1 MRFNWTK
8 ISNLL
13 SGLGFFCLKNQPTK
27 KTLLTCQNVYR
38 TGNSDY
44 FFLLYSDNGF
54 GLFLNSCLT
63 QLQRM
68 TLESISV
75 KPPMGL
81 DYLRNAQ

>member
-1 MRFNWTK
+1 LDENF
-8 ISNLL
+8 SL
-13 SGLGFFCLKNQPTK
+13 SFSFICLKKQAN
-27 KTLLTCQNVYR
+27 KTLLTCQNFYP
-38 TGNSDY
+38 TGNSD
-44 FFLLYSDNGF
+44 FFFFHSNNGF
-54 GLFLNSCLT
+54 GLCLNSYLT